1 MSESPGA
8 VDLGTAAATGNGAPS
23 SRPVV
28 VDVTEA
34 TFQQEVVERSA
45 EIPVVIDFWAA
56 WCGPCRQL
64 SPILEKLAVEGGG
77 RWALAKIDV
86 DSNQRL
92 SSAAGVQGIPAV
104 KAVIGGQIVGE
115 FTGALP
121 ESQVRQWIDS
131 LLKAAADQGFGVP
144 ADGAA
149 PEADPLETAYA
160 ALAAGDLDAA
170 EAELNAV
177 LAKTPN
183 DAAAKA
189 GLAQIALLRRTE
201 SVDEGALAAAAA
213 ANPDAVEA
221 NLAVADLDVL
231 SGNAEAAFTRLIGLI
246 RRLDGDDREQVKT
259 HLIGLFDALDPGD
272 PVVLRARRELANAL
286 F

>member
-1 MSESPGA
+1 
-8 VDLGTAAATGNGAPS
+8 
-23 SRPVV
+23 
-28 VDVTEA
+28 
-34 TFQQEVVERSA
+34 VVERSA
-45 EIPVVIDFWAA
+45 EVPVVIDFWAA

-64 SPILEKLAVEGGG
+64 SPILEKLAAEGGG
-77 RWALAKIDV
+77 RWVLAKIDV

-144 ADGAA
+144 PANGDSSE
-149 PEADPLETAYA
+149 PDPLETAYS

-170 EAELNAV
+170 EALLNAV
-177 LAKTPN
+177 LEKTPN
-183 DAAAKA
+183 DPAAKA
-189 GLAQIALLRRTE
+189 GLAQIALIRRTE
-201 SVDEGALAAAAA
+201 AADEGALAAAAA
-213 ANPDAVEA
+213 ANPDAVEP

-231 SGNAEAAFTRLIGLI
+231 SGNAEAAFARLIDLV
-246 RRLDGDDREQVKT
+246 RRLDGDDRERVKT